1 MKTEFV
7 DISDT
12 EKNLVFEISSDAVD
26 AEIER
31 VALNYR
37 RSARIPGFRHGKV
50 PTKIVRQRFRDQ
62 ILHDVAHELIPRAVD
77 DALRERGLE
86 PIETPSIRDGLVKEG
101 EALTFTAS
109 FETVPPIEL
118 GDYGSLSSSRPS
130 TEISD
135 DNIEQAF
142 TRLRDQAARFDPVED
157 RPVQQADSV
166 ILDLRRQ
173 VEHNDTMDKSTPTE
187 PERHEDITVEIGA
200 SINPPGFDKELLG
213 LEVGATKEFTL
224 SYPMDYTPKEL
235 AGVKASYSVTI
246 KAIKSRVVPELDDEF
261 AKDIGSFDSLVELRE
276 QIVENLQR
284 ESEEAADQQVR
295 ANVLKQMSGRAQFE
309 VPEVLVKKETD
320 RRVEEL
326 ARRLIQQQVDPMKAN
341 INWEEFRE
349 QQHEPAIEAVR
360 SALVL
365 DEIARRENLTVDD
378 TDIDREVARYAERAG
393 RTPAALRARLEKEGG
408 LHRLQT
414 SVRRE
419 KAVDFLLSRTTIATE

>member
-1 MKTEFV
+1 MDNPDHYGLF
-7 DISDT
+7 
-12 EKNLVFEISSDAVD
+12 
-26 AEIER
+26 
-31 VALNYR
+31 
-37 RSARIPGFRHGKV
+37 SAN
-50 PTKIVRQRFRDQ
+50 
-62 ILHDVAHELIPRAVD
+62 
-77 DALRERGLE
+77 
-86 PIETPSIRDGLVKEG
+86 VKKFKSVG
-101 EALTFTAS
+101 
-109 FETVPPIEL
+109 
-118 GDYGSLSSSRPS
+118 SSSTQFIGLCP
-130 TEISD
+130 
-135 DNIEQAF
+135 F
-142 TRLRDQAARFDPVED
+142 
-157 RPVQQADSV
+157 
-166 ILDLRRQ
+166 
-173 VEHNDTMDKSTPTE
+173 
-187 PERHEDITVEIGA
+187 HED
-200 SINPPGFDKELLG
+200 SKESFTMTTETG
-213 LEVGATKEFTL
+213 LCNCFSCG
-224 SYPMDYTPKEL
+224 Y
-235 AGVKASYSVTI
+235 KANAY
-246 KAIKSRVVPELDDEF
+246 KF
-261 AKDIGSFDSLVELRE
+261 AKDIGPFDSLVELRE

-309 VPEVLVKKETD
+309 IPEVLVKKETD

-419 KAVDFLLSRTTIATE
+419 KAVDFLLSRTTIATA

>member
-1 MKTEFV
+1 M
-7 DISDT
+7 
-12 EKNLVFEISSDAVD
+12 
-26 AEIER
+26 
-31 VALNYR
+31 
-37 RSARIPGFRHGKV
+37 
-50 PTKIVRQRFRDQ
+50 
-62 ILHDVAHELIPRAVD
+62 
-77 DALRERGLE
+77 
-86 PIETPSIRDGLVKEG
+86 
-101 EALTFTAS
+101 
-109 FETVPPIEL
+109 
-118 GDYGSLSSSRPS
+118 
-130 TEISD
+130 
-135 DNIEQAF
+135 
-142 TRLRDQAARFDPVED
+142 
-157 RPVQQADSV
+157 
-166 ILDLRRQ
+166 
-173 VEHNDTMDKSTPTE
+173 
-187 PERHEDITVEIGA
+187 
-200 SINPPGFDKELLG
+200 
-213 LEVGATKEFTL
+213 
-224 SYPMDYTPKEL
+224 
-235 AGVKASYSVTI
+235 KASYSVTI

-261 AKDIGSFDSLVELRE
+261 AKDIGPFDSLGELRE

-378 TDIDREVARYAERAG
+378 TDIDREVTRYAERAG

-419 KAVDFLLSRTTIATE
+419 KAVDFLLSRTTIATA